1 MKNKYN
7 KNNIK
12 IYGHVDNPFEKF
24 NKDIDL
30 FCLTSRFDGTPNVLG
45 EAISFKIPCVA
56 PKSVGNVNELLGNG
70 KFGNIY
76 KPGDEKN
83 FIAVELVLIGLSLTW
98 IASSIAGLYHFGI
111 EMNFWTGPD
120 GCSSSID
127 FSKDTLKYLLN
138 KSPIK
143 CDEVMFSIFG
153 LSLAGWNALM
163 SFIMFMIVSVFLTN
177 KRFIK
182 V

>member
-1 MKNKYN
+1 MLM
-7 KNNIK
+7 NNIFK
-12 IYGHVDNPFEKF
+12 
-24 NKDIDL
+24 
-30 FCLTSRFDGTPNVLG
+30 
-45 EAISFKIPCVA
+45 ISFLISSLMLLSAFYLEYFHDAFPCDLCITQRWFHTLII
-56 PKSVGNVNELLGNG
+56 S
-70 KFGNIY
+70 Y
-76 KPGDEKN
+76 S
-83 FIAVELVLIGLSLTW
+83 FIAILILEKKFIVNKLILIGLSLTW

-111 EMNFWTGPD
+111 EMNLWTGPY

-143 CDEVMFSIFG
+143 CDEVMLSIFG
-153 LSLAGWNALM
+153 LSLAGWNTLM

-177 KRFIK
+177 KSFIK